1 MPKPP
6 ESPTKLLDYKFQNK
20 PPFWYNQGM
29 NYLMY
34 YIEGFIKKFPLDKQA
49 ITIGRGPG
57 NDLAMREDFISR
69 NHVKITN
76 HGDYIIAKDL
86 GSTNGISF
94 HDEKVKEALI
104 RIGESFILGKMEFF
118 LKRGSLDE
126 FKLAKELIP
135 IFDTISSENEK
146 KFDNVITRY
155 IEDIYNETLKVVM
168 QIGLKKKDFKDFILD
183 LPNHLSNLTDF
194 GSLFIISKQKQ
205 EREQK
210 ETFDII
216 LSVKNETFKTEV
228 LKNLVKENPEIFTSG
243 IIARP
248 IPGRDTNSRLYAY
261 PLKSN
266 ATDTETALIFILNRF
281 LKKDK
286 EEVRLEKFLSSLVIE
301 IDLLSQLLTGK
312 GDKDKGMTGEPTT
325 EIPFSDDIVA
335 EDSQMKELIKQAK
348 KIADSD
354 IFVLIQGESG
364 TGKELFARLIHNHSR
379 RSKNKFVALNCAA
392 IPEDL
397 LESELFGHEKG
408 AFTGAYMQKNGKLEI
423 ASAGTLVLDEI
434 GDMPINL
441 QAKLLRALQ
450 EKEFYRLGGT
460 TPITVDLRIIS
471 ITNRDLK
478 QLINEGK
485 FREDLYYRLVH
496 RTITI
501 PPLRERKEDI
511 SALIN
516 FFTLKFCQQADKKI
530 SGYSVKAFEALQ
542 EYHWQGNVRQLENEI
557 RSIVN
562 LTDDGETVRYDIL
575 SEEIKENPGAED
587 ITKKKTREIE
597 VLPRM
602 IKPEEEKAFV
612 IKVLEKNNWNKTH
625 AARELNMTYRGLH
638 KKMQRMGI
646 GKDSRQ

>member
-1 MPKPP
+1 
-6 ESPTKLLDYKFQNK
+6 
-20 PPFWYNQGM
+20 
-29 NYLMY
+29 MY
-34 YIEGFIKKFPLDKQA
+34 YIEGFIKKFPLSKPS
-49 ITIGRGPG
+49 ITIGRSPE
-57 NDLAMREDFISR
+57 NDLAIQEDFISR
-69 NHVKITN
+69 NHVQVSN
-76 HGDYIIAKDL
+76 HGDYIVAKDL

-168 QIGLKKKDFKDFILD
+168 QVGLKKTDFKDFLLD

-194 GSLFIISKQKQ
+194 GSLIFISKQRQKQ
-205 EREQK
+205 EE

-216 LSVKNETFKTEV
+216 LSVKNEAFKMETFK
-228 LKNLVKENPEIFTSG
+228 NLIREKPGIFTSS
-243 IIARP
+243 IIAQP
-248 IPGRDTNSRLYAY
+248 IPGMDTASCLYAY
-261 PLKSN
+261 PLKSDKG
-266 ATDTETALIFILNRF
+266 DTERALLFILNRIH
-281 LKKDK
+281 KKKK
-286 EEVRLEKFLSSLVIE
+286 EEEKLERFLLSLVNE

-312 GDKDKGMTGEPTT
+312 GDRDRSVKSESPP
-325 EIPFSDDIVA
+325 EIPLSDDIVV
-335 EDSQMKELIKQAK
+335 ENSHMKELIKQAK

-364 TGKELFARLIHNHSR
+364 TGKELFARLIHKHSR
-379 RSKNKFVALNCAA
+379 RSKHEFVALNCAA

-408 AFTGAYMQKNGKLEI
+408 AFTGAYMQKKGKLEI
-423 ASAGTLVLDEI
+423 ASGGTLVLDEI

-450 EKEFYRLGGT
+450 EKEFYRLGGAN
-460 TPITVDLRIIS
+460 PITVDLRIIS

-478 QLINEGK
+478 RLINEGR

-511 SALIN
+511 SALTN
-516 FFTLKFCQQADKKI
+516 FFTHMFCRQANKKI
-530 SGYSVKAFEALQ
+530 SGYSVKAFETLQ
-542 EYHWQGNVRQLENEI
+542 EYYWRGNVRQLENEI

-562 LTDDGETVRYDIL
+562 LTDDGETVSYDIL
-575 SEEIKENPGAED
+575 SEEVKEEDGNGGAE
-587 ITKKKTREIE
+587 KKKDTKEIE

-602 IKPEEEKAFV
+602 MSPEQEKAFI
-612 IKVLEKNNWNKTH
+612 IKLLEKNRWNKTQT
-625 AARELNMTYRGLH
+625 AGELNMTYRGLH

-646 GKDSRQ
+646 RKG